1 MRGPNLNSLLVCS
14 VSSVSPVLQDPEA
27 PGRHAVD
34 APVCD
39 AVLVADA
46 DREPPVVCPH
56 DLDDRPLG
64 TLQVQ
69 PVPLT
74 GVGCLHVLASPCTQ
88 LIRLKT
94 HKNIHRS
101 LCFH

>member
-14 VSSVSPVLQDPEA
+14 VCSVSPVLQDPEA

-74 GVGCLHVLASPCTQ
+74 GVGCLHRSASPCRI
-88 LIRLKT
+88 LIILD
-94 HKNIHRS
+94 
-101 LCFH
+101 FHSTKLFSMRC